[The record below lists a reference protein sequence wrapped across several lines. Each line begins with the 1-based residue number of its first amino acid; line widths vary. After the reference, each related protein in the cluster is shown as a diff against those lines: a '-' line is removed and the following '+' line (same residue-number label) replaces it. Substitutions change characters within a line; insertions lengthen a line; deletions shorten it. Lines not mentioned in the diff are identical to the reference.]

1 MKYDIYSYRDKV
13 TGFGVL
19 MLDQNEASAI
29 RGFTYAVNGKYDLM
43 AFKPSDF
50 DLYRVG
56 VFDADSGVITP
67 ETIPVMICNGES
79 VVTE

>member
-1 MKYDIYSYRDKV
+1 MTYDIYSYRDKV
-13 TGFGVL
+13 TGFGML

-56 VFDADSGVITP
+56 KFDADTGVIVP
-67 ETIPVMICNGES
+67 ELIPVMIVNGES
-79 VVTE
+79 VVND

>member
-13 TGFGVL
+13 TGFGML
-19 MLDQNEASAI
+19 MLDQNEASAV

-56 VFDADSGVITP
+56 VFDADTGVITP
-67 ETIPVMICNGES
+67 EKIPVMICNGES